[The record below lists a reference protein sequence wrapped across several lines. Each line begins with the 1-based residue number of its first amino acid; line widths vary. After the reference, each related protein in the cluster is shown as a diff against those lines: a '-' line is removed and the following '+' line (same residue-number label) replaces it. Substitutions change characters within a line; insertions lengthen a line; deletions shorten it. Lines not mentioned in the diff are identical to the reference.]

1 MLILHERSGPRS
13 VSDLLLL
20 FCVWLAALFCIYFIE
35 FCRKRYTYL
44 RPDTGADGD
53 FFSTDSYFGIRSTPR
68 VTAEAR
74 KRSRSFC
81 QKCRWQVTAKHAC
94 TLRMRL
100 CMKWHGAWLYGV
112 HRTRRGGSSFTWH
125 QPWQRCKFITS
136 LDIQKRAIKKKLV
149 IHVKSHASAGSVLGS
164 GQ

>member
-1 MLILHERSGPRS
+1 MLLLHERSGPRS

-35 FCRKRYTYL
+35 FCRKRYTDL

-53 FFSTDSYFGIRSTPR
+53 FFSTDSYFGILSTPR

-81 QKCRWQVTAKHAC
+81 QKCRWQVTAKHAYKLHKYVALHEVTWCMDAWC
-94 TLRMRL
+94 TQNLRRD
-100 CMKWHGAWLYGV
+100 V
-112 HRTRRGGSSFTWH
+112 PSFTWH
-125 QPWQRCKFITS
+125 QPCQRCKYTTS
-136 LDIQKRAIKKKLV
+136 MDIKIHAIK
-149 IHVKSHASAGSVLGS
+149 
-164 GQ
+164 